1 MFHQTDNRSAPG
13 SACRFPQQ
21 QTEAEL
27 LWTCFGLD
35 AELSVTVALMGV
47 WMATYALFEN
57 KAYLSAD
64 QLIKSVVIWYIDML
78 STAG

>member
-1 MFHQTDNRSAPG
+1 
-13 SACRFPQQ
+13 
-21 QTEAEL
+21 
-27 LWTCFGLD
+27 
-35 AELSVTVALMGV
+35 
-47 WMATYALFEN
+47 MATYALFEN